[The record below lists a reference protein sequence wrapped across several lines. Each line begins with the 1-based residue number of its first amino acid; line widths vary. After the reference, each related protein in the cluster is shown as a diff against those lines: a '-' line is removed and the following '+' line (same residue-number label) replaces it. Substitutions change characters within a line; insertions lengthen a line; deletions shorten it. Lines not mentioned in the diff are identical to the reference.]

1 MFDTPGA
8 GVTTP
13 KEIDG
18 MKART
23 LKLLV
28 AMFAFAFT
36 LAACSSDE
44 AAGGHGTPE
53 AVKLFNTTTHAELTQ
68 PYALPSG
75 ATTRVTVHFY
85 DADGDD
91 ISQELIDTG
100 HFTSLTFAS
109 AAFATAAGVTG
120 EVFQRDVTVFAD
132 PGTTSTVT
140 IGYGHDAAADEKSWG
155 PYPAVAAEGAPALRG
170 R

>member
-1 MFDTPGA
+1 
-8 GVTTP
+8 
-13 KEIDG
+13 

-44 AAGGHGTPE
+44 VAGGHGTPE
-53 AVKLFNTTTHAELTQ
+53 AVKLFNTALGTELTQ
-68 PYALPSG
+68 PYSLPSG
-75 ATTRVTVHFY
+75 TTTRVTVHFY
-85 DADGDD
+85 DADGHD
-91 ISQELIDTG
+91 ISQERIDTG

-109 AAFATAAGVTG
+109 ASFATSAAVPG
-120 EVFQRDVTVFAD
+120 EVFRRDVTVFAD
-132 PGTTSTVT
+132 AGAMSEAT
-140 IGYGHDAAADEKSWG
+140 IGYGHDAAADERAWG
-155 PYPAVAAEGAPALRG
+155 PYPAVALPGPAALRS